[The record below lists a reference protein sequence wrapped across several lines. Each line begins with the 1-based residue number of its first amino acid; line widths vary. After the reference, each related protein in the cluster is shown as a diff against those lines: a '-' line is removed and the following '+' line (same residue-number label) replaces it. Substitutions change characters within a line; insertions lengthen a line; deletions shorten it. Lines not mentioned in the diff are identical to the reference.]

1 MDPLWSFLNGSSSPQ
16 GHLFASTCRPHAVT
30 WCSSQDP
37 SRTHEDVLWQLSHLW
52 TQLGIMRPR
61 RAGGTKTSGHTWGT
75 GGRVPSPQCWL
86 WVLCWGTRHSILL
99 ILVEW
104 GPLPRTHTTRA
115 GAGGR
120 LDSPE
125 HNSVKRL
132 WAGTRSTHPGKC
144 RSICW
149 KENILPLVMEQAVGR
164 YFSNIG

>member
-86 WVLCWGTRHSILL
+86 WVLCWGTRHSVLL

-115 GAGGR
+115 GAGGGCWTAQNITAWSVCG
-120 LDSPE
+120 LGQGPPIPE
-125 HNSVKRL
+125 SAGVFAGKEIFYL
-132 WAGTRSTHPGKC
+132 W
-144 RSICW
+144 
-149 KENILPLVMEQAVGR
+149 
-164 YFSNIG
+164 